1 MPSFYI
7 FKDTNGRKK
16 APGREE
22 LSGPCFISKG
32 LRRYSEI
39 PVFRDTVMPKYR
51 NNEMGA
57 YHPGFCAT
65 SALLRSSAFCG
76 YGRRMRGLPSAP

>member
-1 MPSFYI
+1 MDEKGHRQKKTAGALLYFRRIKTLFRNAGMPQ
-7 FKDTNGRKK
+7 
-16 APGREE
+16 
-22 LSGPCFISKG
+22 
-32 LRRYSEI
+32 
-39 PVFRDTVMPKYR
+39 YR
-51 NNEMGA
+51 NNVIVA